1 MPRRAV
7 QRAALWPLTGP
18 ARGSYHDAAP
28 AKGTQMTDPQEPETP
43 LSGIRLDHTMVEG
56 GDELDIVAAEIALY
70 LRRGEFAAVKAFF
83 IVQEIPDIASLLEH
97 LGREDAL
104 LAMRQLD
111 RQDQAEVFGYLRPSA
126 QVTMAEQMSREELA
140 RLMAAM
146 SHDDRVDFFKAL
158 DPKAQEALLPGLA
171 KAERDDLRRLAAFPE
186 GTVGSIMTS
195 DYATLLPTMSAP
207 QALDALR
214 RQASDVETVY
224 YAYVVDDG
232 HRLLGV
238 ISLRDLLLART
249 RQTVADVME
258 ADPVVIRVDAEQEEA
273 ASLIARYDL
282 IALPVA
288 DEAGRMVGIV
298 TADDAMDVAEE
309 EATED
314 IYKTSTVGEFEGSVR
329 DVPFFS
335 LYRAR
340 IVWLVLLVFGN
351 IFSGAGMTYFEDT
364 IAGNLAL
371 LFFLPLLI
379 GSGGNAGAQ
388 SATLMVR
395 ALATGDVRGSDWGKM
410 LARELAIGLALGVT
424 MALAVSAI
432 AMVRAGPEITLVVVC
447 AMVAIVLLG
456 ALVGVSLPFILSR
469 FNLDPATASGPLVAS
484 IADVVGVVVYFS
496 IANAL
501 IPPH

>member
-1 MPRRAV
+1 MTE
-7 QRAALWPLTGP
+7 PL
-18 ARGSYHDAAP
+18 
-28 AKGTQMTDPQEPETP
+28 EPDTT
-43 LSGIRLDHTMVEG
+43 LADIKLDHETVE
-56 GDELDIVAAEIALY
+56 DERELDIVATEIALY

-83 IVQEIPDIASLLEH
+83 VVQELADIASLLEQMEP
-97 LGREDAL
+97 EDAL

-126 QVTMAEQMSREELA
+126 QVDLAEKMSREELA

-195 DYATLLPTMSAP
+195 DYATLLPTMNPA

-224 YAYVVDDG
+224 YAYVVDQA
-232 HRLLGV
+232 HKLLGV

-258 ADPVVIRVDAEQEEA
+258 ADPVVVQVDAEQEEA
-273 ASLIARYDL
+273 AALIARYDL
-282 IALPVA
+282 IALPVV
-288 DEAGRMVGIV
+288 DDAGRMVGIV

-314 IYKTSTVGEFEGSVR
+314 IYKTSTVGEFEGTVR

-351 IFSGAGMTYFEDT
+351 IFSGAGISYFEDT
-364 IAGNLAL
+364 IAGHLAL

-379 GSGGNAGAQ
+379 GSGGNAGSQ

-395 ALATGDVRGSDWGKM
+395 ALATGDVRATDWGKM
-410 LARELAIGLALGVT
+410 LGRELAIGLALGVT
-424 MALAVSAI
+424 MAVAVSAI
-432 AMVRAGPEITLVVVC
+432 AVVRAGPEVMMVVAC

-456 ALVGVSLPFILSR
+456 SLVGMSLPFILSK
-469 FNLDPATASGPLVAS
+469 FDLDPATASGPLVAS

-496 IANAL
+496 IANL
-501 IPPH
+501 IIPPH

>member
-1 MPRRAV
+1 MTE
-7 QRAALWPLTGP
+7 PL
-18 ARGSYHDAAP
+18 
-28 AKGTQMTDPQEPETP
+28 EPDTT
-43 LSGIRLDHTMVEG
+43 LADIKLDHETVE
-56 GDELDIVAAEIALY
+56 DERELDIVATEIALY

-83 IVQEIPDIASLLEH
+83 VVQELADIASLLEQMEP
-97 LGREDAL
+97 EDAL

-126 QVTMAEQMSREELA
+126 QVDLAEKMSREELA

-195 DYATLLPTMSAP
+195 DYATLLPTMNPA

-224 YAYVVDDG
+224 YAYVVDQA
-232 HRLLGV
+232 HKLLGV

-258 ADPVVIRVDAEQEEA
+258 ADPVVVQVDAEQEEA
-273 ASLIARYDL
+273 AALIARYDL
-282 IALPVA
+282 IALPVV
-288 DEAGRMVGIV
+288 DDAGRMVGIV

-314 IYKTSTVGEFEGSVR
+314 IYKTSTVGEFEGTVR

-351 IFSGAGMTYFEDT
+351 IFSGAGISYFEDT
-364 IAGNLAL
+364 IAGHLAL

-379 GSGGNAGAQ
+379 GSGGNAGSQ

-395 ALATGDVRGSDWGKM
+395 ALATGDVRATDWGKM
-410 LARELAIGLALGVT
+410 LGRELAIGLALGVT
-424 MALAVSAI
+424 MAIAVSAI
-432 AMVRAGPEITLVVVC
+432 AVVRAGPEVMMVVAC

-456 ALVGVSLPFILSR
+456 SLVGMSLPFILSK
-469 FNLDPATASGPLVAS
+469 FDLDPATASGPLVAS

-496 IANAL
+496 IANL
-501 IPPH
+501 IIPPH

>member
-1 MPRRAV
+1 MTE
-7 QRAALWPLTGP
+7 PLE
-18 ARGSYHDAAP
+18 A
-28 AKGTQMTDPQEPETP
+28 ETP
-43 LSGIRLDHTMVEG
+43 LSDIRLDHTMV
-56 GDELDIVAAEIALY
+56 DDARELDIVATEIALY

-83 IVQEIPDIASLLEH
+83 VVQELPDIASLLEEMEP
-97 LGREDAL
+97 EDAL
-104 LAMRQLD
+104 LAIRQLD
-111 RQDQAEVFGYLRPSA
+111 RQDQAEIFGYLRASTQIELA
-126 QVTMAEQMSREELA
+126 DKMSREELA
-140 RLMAAM
+140 KLMAAM

-195 DYATLLPTMSAP
+195 DYATLLPTMNPA

-224 YAYVVDDG
+224 YAYVVDQA
-232 HRLLGV
+232 HKLLGV

-258 ADPVVIRVDAEQEEA
+258 ADPVVVQVDAEQEEA
-273 ASLIARYDL
+273 AALIARYDL
-282 IALPVA
+282 IALPVV
-288 DEAGRMVGIV
+288 DDAGRMVGIV

-314 IYKTSTVGEFEGSVR
+314 IYKASTVGEFEGSVR
-329 DVPFFS
+329 EVPFFS

-351 IFSGAGMTYFEDT
+351 IFSGAGISYFEDT

-379 GSGGNAGAQ
+379 GSGGNAGSQ

-395 ALATGDVRGSDWGKM
+395 ALATGDVRATDWGKM
-410 LARELAIGLALGVT
+410 LGRELLIGLALGVT
-424 MALAVSAI
+424 MAAAVSSI
-432 AMVRAGPEITLVVVC
+432 ALWRAGPDVTMVVVI
-447 AMVAIVLLG
+447 AMICIVLMG
-456 ALVGVSLPFILSR
+456 SLVGMSLPFILSR

-496 IANAL
+496 IANL
-501 IPPH
+501 VIPPG

>member
-1 MPRRAV
+1 MTE
-7 QRAALWPLTGP
+7 PLEP
-18 ARGSYHDAAP
+18 D
-28 AKGTQMTDPQEPETP
+28 MTLAD
-43 LSGIRLDHTMVEG
+43 IKLDHETVE
-56 GDELDIVAAEIALY
+56 DERELDIVATEIALY

-83 IVQEIPDIASLLEH
+83 VVQELADIASLLEQMEP
-97 LGREDAL
+97 EDAL

-111 RQDQAEVFGYLRPSA
+111 RQDQAEVFGYLRSSA
-126 QVTMAEQMSREELA
+126 QVDLAEKMSREELA
-140 RLMAAM
+140 KLMAAM

-195 DYATLLPTMSAP
+195 DYATLLPTMNPA

-224 YAYVVDDG
+224 YAYVVDQA
-232 HRLLGV
+232 HKLLGV

-258 ADPVVIRVDAEQEEA
+258 ADPVVVQVDAEQEEA
-273 ASLIARYDL
+273 AALIARYDL
-282 IALPVA
+282 IALPVV
-288 DEAGRMVGIV
+288 DDAGRMVGIV

-314 IYKTSTVGEFEGSVR
+314 IYKTSTVGEFEGTVR

-351 IFSGAGMTYFEDT
+351 IFSGAGISYFEDT
-364 IAGNLAL
+364 IAGHLAL

-379 GSGGNAGAQ
+379 GSGGNAGSQ

-395 ALATGDVRGSDWGKM
+395 ALATGDVRASDWGKM
-410 LARELAIGLALGVT
+410 LGRELAIGLALGVT
-424 MALAVSAI
+424 MAVAVSAI
-432 AMVRAGPEITLVVVC
+432 ALVRAGPEVTMVVAC

-456 ALVGVSLPFILSR
+456 SLVGMSLPFILSK
-469 FNLDPATASGPLVAS
+469 FDLDPATASGPLVAS

-496 IANAL
+496 IANL
-501 IPPH
+501 IIPPH

>member
-1 MPRRAV
+1 MTE
-7 QRAALWPLTGP
+7 PL
-18 ARGSYHDAAP
+18 
-28 AKGTQMTDPQEPETP
+28 EPDTT
-43 LSGIRLDHTMVEG
+43 LADIKLDHETVE
-56 GDELDIVAAEIALY
+56 DERELDIVATEIALY

-83 IVQEIPDIASLLEH
+83 VVQELADIASLLEQMEP
-97 LGREDAL
+97 EDAL

-126 QVTMAEQMSREELA
+126 QVDLAEKMSREELA

-195 DYATLLPTMSAP
+195 DYATLLPTMNPA

-224 YAYVVDDG
+224 YAYVVDQA
-232 HRLLGV
+232 HKLLGV

-258 ADPVVIRVDAEQEEA
+258 ADPVVVQVDAEQEEA
-273 ASLIARYDL
+273 AALIARYDL
-282 IALPVA
+282 IALPVV

-314 IYKTSTVGEFEGSVR
+314 IYKTSTVGEFEGTVR

-351 IFSGAGMTYFEDT
+351 IFSGAGISYFEDT
-364 IAGNLAL
+364 IAGHLAL

-379 GSGGNAGAQ
+379 GSGGNAGSQ

-395 ALATGDVRGSDWGKM
+395 ALATGDVRATDWGKM
-410 LARELAIGLALGVT
+410 LGRELAIGLALGVT
-424 MALAVSAI
+424 MAIAVSAI
-432 AMVRAGPEITLVVVC
+432 AVVRAGPEVMMVVAC

-456 ALVGVSLPFILSR
+456 SLVGMSLPFILSK
-469 FNLDPATASGPLVAS
+469 FDLDPATASGPLVAS

-496 IANAL
+496 IANL
-501 IPPH
+501 IIPPH